1 MLRVGLTGGI
11 GAGKSAVATLLS
23 EFGAVTVDGDRIARS
38 LVAPG
43 EPALAD
49 IVASFGPQVLL
60 PDGQLDR
67 AGLAGV
73 VFADEPALAR
83 LDAIM
88 HPRIAERAEQ
98 LMAAA
103 AADGVDV
110 VVYDMPLIVEN
121 GTADDFDVLVVVQAP
136 LATRLARLE
145 GRGISAE
152 DARRRVARQ
161 ATDEQR
167 AAVADVLLD
176 NSGDLTHLREQVR
189 RVWDRLPEIARGRRR
204 GARGSAPPAS

>member
-1 MLRVGLTGGI
+1 MMRVGLTGGI
-11 GAGKSAVATLLS
+11 GAGKSAVAALLCQ
-23 EFGAVTVDGDRIARS
+23 FGAVIVDGDRIARS
-38 LVAPG
+38 LVVPG
-43 EPALAD
+43 EPALAE
-49 IVASFGPQVLL
+49 IVAGFGTQVLL

-121 GTADDFDVLVVVQAP
+121 GTAGDFDVVVVVHAP

-152 DARRRVARQ
+152 EARRRMARQ

-189 RVWDRLPEIARGRRR
+189 RMWDRLPELARGRH
-204 GARGSAPPAS
+204 GAMGSAPPGP